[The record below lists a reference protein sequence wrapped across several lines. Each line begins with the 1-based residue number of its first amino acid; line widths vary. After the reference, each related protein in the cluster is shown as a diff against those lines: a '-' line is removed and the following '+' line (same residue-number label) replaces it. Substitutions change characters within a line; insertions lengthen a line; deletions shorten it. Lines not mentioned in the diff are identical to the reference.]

1 MKSNNVFM
9 VKKKKKCSP
18 PWLTER
24 KWKQSDAGDECPLFL
39 QDLQV
44 GYESRLFQRTEERKE
59 NIS

>member
-1 MKSNNVFM
+1 M